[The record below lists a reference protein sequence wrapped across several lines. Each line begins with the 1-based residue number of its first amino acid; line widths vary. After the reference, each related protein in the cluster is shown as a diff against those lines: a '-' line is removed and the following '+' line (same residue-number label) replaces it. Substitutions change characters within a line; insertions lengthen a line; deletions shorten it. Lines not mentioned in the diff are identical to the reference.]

1 MRAEDTR
8 VGMEVRCTIR
18 TEHGNETGWLVSR
31 ARLVEDFKFTN
42 HQVYAAD
49 VMYLK
54 NGVYL
59 TKLVNVYWWE
69 PVKEEEK

>member
-1 MRAEDTR
+1 MHAEATR
-8 VGMEVRCTIR
+8 VGMKVRCKR
-18 TEHGNETGWLVSR
+18 TEEIGWLVSH
-31 ARLVEDFKFTN
+31 ARLVEDS
-42 HQVYAAD
+42 QYSPPVYAAD